1 MNNSKYNKSDLEKLI
16 FEDKLSYIAIGKIY
30 GVSCNAIKKAAKKL
44 GISLPNKRRI
54 SEKENFKR
62 NKDCLTNKLCLVN
75 QFSDNDFIDIIN
87 KSKSWKDIKN
97 NFGYNSKLTKNIKK
111 TIELRCELLQISL
124 NLNLNNLLSKTKGEL
139 FNNRKNWQSA
149 RSAIQK
155 NARNVFKNKNKQLKC
170 YICGYDKHVEIAHIK
185 PVSEFDDNTTIAE
198 INNIDNLIALCPN
211 HHWEYDNGFLKI
223 SKK

>member
-1 MNNSKYNKSDLEKLI
+1 MNNIKYNKSDLEKLI

-30 GVSCNAIKKAAKKL
+30 GVSCNAIKKAAKKI

-75 QFSDNDFIDIIN
+75 QFSDDDFIDIIN

-97 NFGYNSKLTKNIKK
+97 NFGYNSKLTKNVKHVIKQ
-111 TIELRCELLQISL
+111 RCLKL
-124 NLNLNNLLSKTKGEL
+124 NIQLNINNNDIMFKTKKEL
-139 FNNRKNWQSA
+139 FGNRKNWQSA
-149 RSAIQK
+149 RSTIQK
-155 NARNVFKNKNKQLKC
+155 IARKIFKEHNNEFKC
-170 YICGYDKHVEIAHIK
+170 LICGYDKHVEIAHIK
-185 PVSEFDDNTTIAE
+185 PVSEFDDNSIISE
-198 INNIDNLIALCPN
+198 INDINNLIALCPN

-223 SKK
+223 

>member
-1 MNNSKYNKSDLEKLI
+1 MNIIKYNKSDLEKLI

-44 GISLPNKRRI
+44 GIILPNKRRI

-97 NFGYNSKLTKNIKK
+97 NFGYNSKLTKNVKHVIKQ
-111 TIELRCELLQISL
+111 RCLKL
-124 NLNLNNLLSKTKGEL
+124 NIQLNINNNDIMFKTKKEL
-139 FNNRKNWQSA
+139 FCNRKNWQSA

-155 NARNVFKNKNKQLKC
+155 IARKIFKEHNNELKC
-170 YICGYDKHVEIAHIK
+170 LICG
-185 PVSEFDDNTTIAE
+185 
-198 INNIDNLIALCPN
+198 
-211 HHWEYDNGFLKI
+211 
-223 SKK
+223 

>member
-1 MNNSKYNKSDLEKLI
+1 MNNIKYNKFDLEKLI

-44 GISLPNKRRI
+44 GISLPKRREI
-54 SEKENFKR
+54 NPKEKFSHK
-62 NKDCLTNKLCLVN
+62 KDLLSNKLN
-75 QFSDNDFIDIIN
+75 KINNYTDDEFIDIIN
-87 KSKSWKDIKN
+87 NSHSWGEIKN
-97 NFGYNSKLTKNIKK
+97 KFGYNSKLTKNIKK
-111 TIELRCELLQISL
+111 NIELRCELLQISL
-124 NLNLNNLLSKTKGEL
+124 NLNPNNLLSKTKGEL

-155 NARNVFKNKNKQLKC
+155 NARNVFKSKNKELKC

-198 INNIDNLIALCPN
+198 INDIDNLIALCPN
-211 HHWEYDNGFLKI
+211 HHWEYDNKLLNI
-223 SKK
+223 

>member
-1 MNNSKYNKSDLEKLI
+1 MNNIKYNKSDLEKLI

-44 GISLPNKRRI
+44 GISLPKKREI
-54 SEKENFKR
+54 NPKEKFSHK
-62 NKDCLTNKLCLVN
+62 KDLLSNKLCLVN
-75 QFSDNDFIDIIN
+75 QFSDDDFIDIIN
-87 KSKSWKDIKN
+87 NSHSWDEIKN
-97 NFGYNSKLTKNIKK
+97 KFGYNSKLTKNIKK

-124 NLNLNNLLSKTKGEL
+124 NLKPNNLLSKTKGEL

-155 NARNVFKNKNKQLKC
+155 NARDVFKSKNKELEC
-170 YICGYDKHVEIAHIK
+170 LICGYDKHVEIAHIK
-185 PVSEFDDNTTIAE
+185 PVSEFDDNSIISE
-198 INNIDNLIALCPN
+198 INDINNLIALCPN

-223 SKK
+223 

>member
-1 MNNSKYNKSDLEKLI
+1 MNHIKYNKSDLEKLI

-44 GISLPNKRRI
+44 CINLPKKREI
-54 SEKENFKR
+54 NQKEKFSHK
-62 NKDCLTNKLCLVN
+62 KDLLSNKLCFVN

-87 KSKSWKDIKN
+87 NSNSWSEIKN
-97 NFGYNSKLTKNIKK
+97 KFGYNSKLTKNIKK
-111 TIELRCELLQISL
+111 IIELRCKLLQISL
-124 NLNLNNLLSKTKGEL
+124 NLNPNNLSSKTKGEL

-155 NARNVFKNKNKQLKC
+155 NARNNFKSEDKELKC

-185 PVSEFDDNTTIAE
+185 PVSEFDDNATIDE

-211 HHWEYDNGFLKI
+211 HHWEYDNKLLNI
-223 SKK
+223 

>member
-1 MNNSKYNKSDLEKLI
+1 MNDIKYNKSDLEKLI

-44 GISLPNKRRI
+44 GISLPKKREI
-54 SEKENFKR
+54 NSKEKFSHK
-62 NKDCLTNKLCLVN
+62 KDLLSNKLCLVN
-75 QFSDNDFIDIIN
+75 QFSDDDFIDIIN

-97 NFGYNSKLTKNIKK
+97 NFGYNSKLTKNVKHVIKQ
-111 TIELRCELLQISL
+111 RCLKL
-124 NLNLNNLLSKTKGEL
+124 NIQLNINNNDIMFKTKEEL
-139 FNNRKNWQSA
+139 FCNRKNWQSA

-155 NARNVFKNKNKQLKC
+155 NARNVFKSKNKELKC

-198 INNIDNLIALCPN
+198 INNIDNLIALCPT

-223 SKK
+223 